1 MKVKRLFHNGMEGEQ
16 GSFKLPSVIRS
27 RAENSRINTWQP
39 ITTTEQ
45 FWISHPPTASQVMQK
60 EQKENPEMQ
69 SQPST
74 TMKPGSMLNVHPR
87 THLVSG
93 KLGFYHE
100 DKGTG
105 ALVNPNTLI
114 LFYITF
120 RFLKSL
126 KNTTGIVAVK
136 RGSTFPSMEM

>member
-1 MKVKRLFHNGMEGEQ
+1 M
-16 GSFKLPSVIRS
+16 S
-27 RAENSRINTWQP
+27 R
-39 ITTTEQ
+39 
-45 FWISHPPTASQVMQK
+45 PPTVSQVMQK
-60 EQKENPEMQ
+60 EHKENPETQ

-87 THLVSG
+87 TQLVSG

-100 DKGTG
+100 DKGGG
-105 ALVNPNTLI
+105 ALVYPNTFI

-126 KNTTGIVAVK
+126 KNTV
-136 RGSTFPSMEM
+136 